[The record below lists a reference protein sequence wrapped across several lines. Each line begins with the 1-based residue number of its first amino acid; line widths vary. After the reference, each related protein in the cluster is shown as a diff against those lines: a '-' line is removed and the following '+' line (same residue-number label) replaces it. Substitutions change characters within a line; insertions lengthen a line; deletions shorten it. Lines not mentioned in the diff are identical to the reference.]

1 MSTFDAILEKLH
13 ADGTGA
19 KLTDDEYNSPIT
31 ISPKRQFIVPEGYNT
46 TLAYAGDVNS
56 QLVTFKLPLKH
67 EDHNLS
73 LCTYKKLLWK
83 NTTSGAEGVS
93 DLINP
98 QTKENEWICSWE
110 VPPEAMA
117 QAGALEIAI
126 SVYDFST
133 NGKLAFSWNTP
144 TYPGFTI
151 GNSFTHVGIESQEEK
166 LPAKN
171 EILNI
176 DIESRYIIVPPGY
189 NTTICNFGDIGTSKL
204 YFAVEKNVRGID
216 VTSQNTKV
224 FVNVSIEDSITDE
237 EEISKEAIKLFTE
250 NGNKVLM
257 SWDIPPNITNNS
269 YNYVGPINISLKF
282 IEYNGDEIVKRWV
295 TTSFTQLLIGTSL
308 LLNDIADINERD
320 EEIIEKVVK
329 QVVEEVV
336 EEEVDD
342 YFDEHYFITES

>member
-1 MSTFDAILEKLH
+1 MSTFDSILEKLH

-31 ISPKRQFIVPEGYNT
+31 ISPKRQFVVPEGYNI

-83 NTTSGAEGVS
+83 NTASGAEGIS
-93 DLINP
+93 DLINS
-98 QTKENEWICSWE
+98 QTTENEWICSWE

-117 QAGALEIAI
+117 QAGTLEIAI
-126 SVYDFST
+126 SIYDFST

-144 TYPGFTI
+144 TYTGFTI
-151 GNSFTHVGIESQEEK
+151 GNSFTHVGIESQEEE

-176 DIESRYIIVPPGY
+176 DIESRYIIVPSGY

-204 YFAVEKNVRGID
+204 YFTVEKNVRGMDI
-216 VTSQNTKV
+216 TSENTKV
-224 FVNVSIEDSITDE
+224 FINVSIEGSIT
-237 EEISKEAIKLFTE
+237 EEIEIDKTAIKLFAE
-250 NGNKVLM
+250 NNDKVLI
-257 SWDIPPNITNNS
+257 SWEVPSNITNNS
-269 YNYVGPINISLKF
+269 QKYTGSITISFQLKKY
-282 IEYNGDEIVKRWV
+282 ENGEIVKRW
-295 TTSFTQLLIGTSL
+295 TTAPFSQLIIADSL
-308 LLNDIADINERD
+308 LLNDINAFVERD
-320 EEIIEKVVK
+320 EEMVIKVFEETLEKYLDNNSFVIEG
-329 QVVEEVV
+329 
-336 EEEVDD
+336 
-342 YFDEHYFITES
+342 